1 MMRVEHGPAA
11 IGGRSEDAR
20 MKYVKTELGQQAFK
34 ARSPLFSVRQR
45 TAFIM
50 FDGHKSVEQVLAAA
64 TGLGL
69 TQEDVE
75 HMVGHGFL
83 ELAAGEAQKVM
94 EQTAKAAAEQSVA
107 ESFKSHSAQDRY
119 KEAKP
124 MATKLTAALGLR
136 GFRLNLAVESASGYD
151 ELLAL
156 LPKIKEAAGAKAC
169 AELERALTQ

>member
-1 MMRVEHGPAA
+1 
-11 IGGRSEDAR
+11 
-20 MKYVKTELGQQAFK
+20 MKFVKTESGQQAFK
-34 ARSPLFSVRQR
+34 ARSPLFSARQR

-50 FDGHKSVEQVLAAA
+50 FDGNKSVEQVVAAA
-64 TGLGL
+64 AGLGL
-69 TQEDVE
+69 TQEDVD

-83 ELAAGEAQKVM
+83 APAPGEILLAQAQAD
-94 EQTAKAAAEQSVA
+94 QAAAQEQVNN
-107 ESFKSHSAQDRY
+107 SFKNHSAQDRY

-136 GFRLNLAVESASGYD
+136 GFRLNLAVEAAGGFD

-169 AELERALTQ
+169 AELERTLTQ